1 MSVWDYI
8 PDFLSEGAAEQQVR
22 DTGAS
27 NVTSRD
33 QAAAVGGSRGGT
45 EQEQQE
51 RLESSAER
59 LRKQVFAEQLFLIAF
74 KEKILNA
81 GGANSPLS
89 KIGDHKYVRMLADDN
104 VGTAVNSLTMD
115 PGLQK
120 FVNAGAFDYSQLVP
134 SIRIFKV
141 FYRGEK
147 EIEIEYPFDNFTDFS
162 TFNES
167 HGLGIGTDVF
177 RGPDAGLQSISYRL
191 EGAGRNPFSATII
204 NVTAKFLFQDV
215 KTLFKNLDTNAAA
228 KSAGI
233 NTFSYSDMIRY
244 PASGGDGMRQYRI
257 RMVLGWNASPSLSDS
272 ADQSLK
278 DLATFAEKS
287 KVSLILDLH
296 EHNLDFR
303 ENGTVGMEIKFYG
316 AMETAL
322 GAPEADMLNISSV
335 ARTEENTENQTA
347 QAERNAENLLRN
359 EAELLQKI
367 LNPTEGDALDP
378 GMARTLM
385 IPINVVN
392 TIPAYNVVSGVG
404 GAATVTRYQ
413 EVPALNV
420 SGLNP
425 ADYSGADFWA
435 VTRPSTIGDVRAS
448 ADRAAA
454 YYDHLARARYNTSAG
469 HQQAQQARNNAARA
483 RLIGDQ
489 VEKQLEDMKEEIQ
502 KNLENQRAN
511 LKVASES
518 LISNEIFNYLIQL
531 MDNSKLYFVDRDDEL
546 LGRFQ
551 QLIIDQETTQNPTDA
566 EMIAKRDEIRQ
577 QMNSNTTPAGASPG
591 SVSVG
596 AANLNTRIKQAV
608 AQFFAGRSATGG
620 VAGQLNATTFNTQV
634 VDKAMGTHVTG
645 GKTFFFLLGDIM
657 CTVLGSRGD
666 PQNPS
671 ASDIGDRLNDLIPD
685 YKLIFG
691 PIPYSDPLQGPMA
704 DLKLMN
710 LYEIP
715 ISVPLFLN
723 FLATKII
730 GDRKRQYKVME
741 FLQDLIHFVMENCFA
756 SLVGAENVSR
766 KNQFKLDII
775 PMGLD
780 RQFIFNHQEIKFS
793 FTGNPR
799 KPYLTWNH
807 NIENISNCLFIHGVK
822 TQESGGHSGL
832 VGDLNADQQKGI
844 FHFLAG
850 GPDRGILKSIK
861 FTETKSDLYSTAL
874 MRKSLNGTNSSSTIR
889 PSKFT
894 VKASLVGN
902 PFFSIGQLFYVDTT
916 LIDGGYFAKENLSFG
931 GYYFTNAVDTYIGP
945 DKYET
950 EIDGTLEI
958 SDRAARAMEF
968 LARSILTPLEYLT
981 TSDPPPADVVE
992 RINSLTS
999 GNQDQRNTLLQ
1010 TYYRDKTATRDALL
1024 TQGATVESVT
1034 GAPDLAQANRL
1045 VLIANNQAAAANAV
1059 QQMQVDQTA
1068 ASLSDRETAEILGL
1082 PIADS
1087 PAGVER
1093 LTTAEQRLR
1102 AAHKLSIGGATWNG
1116 QRFVLTD

>member
-1 MSVWDYI
+1 MSAFDASGLVNSVATWVSSAVRSGGVSQESSD
-8 PDFLSEGAAEQQVR
+8 QRVR

-162 TFNES
+162 TFNEN
-167 HGLGIGTDVF
+167 HGLGMGTDAF

-215 KTLFKNLDTNAAA
+215 KTLFKSLDTNAAA

-257 RMVLGWNASPSLSDS
+257 RLVLGWNASPSLSDS

-322 GAPEADMLNISSV
+322 GAPEADMLNLSSV
-335 ARTEENTENQTA
+335 ARTEENAENQTA

-359 EAELLQKI
+359 DTELLQKI
-367 LNPTEGDALDP
+367 LNPTEGDALNQ
-378 GMARTLM
+378 GMRGAFR
-385 IPINVVN
+385 IPVD
-392 TIPAYNVVSGVG
+392 
-404 GAATVTRYQ
+404 AAGN
-413 EVPALNV
+413 PDFNSLNALGN
-420 SGLNP
+420 L
-425 ADYSGADFWA
+425 WA
-435 VTRPSTIGDVRAS
+435 TTRPSTIGDVERSAERAALYYEQMAAEYQNKADTVQGS
-448 ADRAAA
+448 GFENVAALRRAQLDQRDRALAA
-454 YYDHLARARYNTSAG
+454 ASRTRAITS
-469 HQQAQQARNNAARA
+469 
-483 RLIGDQ
+483 Q
-489 VEKQLEDMKEEIQ
+489 VETQLKTMREEIQ
-502 KNLENQRAN
+502 KNLDNQRAN
-511 LKVASES
+511 LKVASDS
-518 LISNEIFNYLIQL
+518 SIGKEIFNYLIQL

-546 LGRFQ
+546 LNEFQ
-551 QLIIDQETTQNPTDA
+551 QLIIQQETTQNPTDA

-577 QMNSNTTPAGASPG
+577 QMNSNMNPQDALFGPG
-591 SVSVG
+591 QLHATG
-596 AANLNTRIKQAV
+596 AATLNTSIKQAV
-608 AQFFAGRSATGG
+608 DQFFAGRSATGG

-634 VDKAMGTHVTG
+634 VDKAMGTHVAG
-645 GKTFFFLLGDIM
+645 GKTFFFLLGDLM

-691 PIPYSDPLQGPMA
+691 PIPYSDPLQGSMA

-799 KPYLTWNH
+799 KPYLTWSH

-861 FTETKSDLYSTAL
+861 FTETKSDMYSTAL
-874 MRKSLNGTNSSSTIR
+874 MRKSLNGTNSSSAIR

-999 GNQDQRNTLLQ
+999 GNQDQRNALLQ
-1010 TYYRDKTATRDALL
+1010 TYYKDKTATRDALL
-1024 TQGATVESVT
+1024 TQGATVGSVT
-1034 GAPDLAQANRL
+1034 AAPDLAQANRL
-1045 VLIANNQAAAANAV
+1045 AQIASNQADVAGNAV
-1059 QQMQVDQTA
+1059 RRMQVEPN
-1068 ASLSDRETAEILGL
+1068 S
-1082 PIADS
+1082 
-1087 PAGVER
+1087 
-1093 LTTAEQRLR
+1093 
-1102 AAHKLSIGGATWNG
+1102 
-1116 QRFVLTD
+1116 RFLV